1 MRIERYLRVDQAE
14 GCIEE
19 VYRWMERLRRLPVLR
34 LDHCYKVFLAALK
47 FPEADQ
53 PVALSKM
60 IQDYFEIPQNELESR
75 FFHYLQGEG
84 IEFLESPI
92 IQGDASTLKAA
103 MAVLRKAKESCSHLC
118 PLSPTEIANILHG
131 INQFKDR
138 MSLLKVSM
146 GPFWG
151 SLTNVDYHDV
161 LTASEEA
168 VRL

>member
-1 MRIERYLRVDQAE
+1 
-14 GCIEE
+14 
-19 VYRWMERLRRLPVLR
+19 
-34 LDHCYKVFLAALK
+34 
-47 FPEADQ
+47 
-53 PVALSKM
+53 
-60 IQDYFEIPQNELESR
+60 
-75 FFHYLQGEG
+75 
-84 IEFLESPI
+84 
-92 IQGDASTLKAA
+92 
-103 MAVLRKAKESCSHLC
+103 LC